1 MSAGK
6 FIFSK
11 YESTMDEGGIYR
23 IRIQPQSA
31 LAAVGEELN
40 SPPSGGINR
49 TTTARVR
56 STNRQ
61 FGLGAR
67 LLYLKLAL
75 GADPPA
81 DYDLASVTAIPA
93 LTEAFYKLA
102 IIAREISYLDTIW
115 IVTGGRP
122 ERLR

>member
-6 FIFSK
+6 FIYSK
-11 YESTMDEGGIYR
+11 YESTMDTGGIYR

-31 LAAVGEELN
+31 LAAVGETLN
-40 SPPSGGINR
+40 SPPEAVVNR

-56 STNRQ
+56 STSRQ
-61 FGLGAR
+61 FGLGVR

-75 GADPPA
+75 GADPPS
-81 DYDLASVTAIPA
+81 DYDPSSVTVIPA
-93 LTEAFYKLA
+93 LTESFYKLA
-102 IIAREISYLDTIW
+102 IVTREITYLGTIW
-115 IVTGGRP
+115 VVTGGRP

>member
-6 FIFSK
+6 FLYTK
-11 YESTMDEGGIYR
+11 YESTMDTGGIYR
-23 IRIQPQSA
+23 IRIQPESA

-75 GADPPA
+75 AAEPPGE
-81 DYDLASVTAIPA
+81 YDLTSSTVIPA
-93 LTEAFYKLA
+93 LTESFYKLA
-102 IIAREISYLDTIW
+102 IVTREIAYLNTTW

>member
-11 YESTMDEGGIYR
+11 YASTMDEGGIYR

-31 LAAVGEELN
+31 LASVGEELN
-40 SPPSGGINR
+40 SPPSEAINR

-56 STNRQ
+56 STNRE

-75 GADPPA
+75 AAEPPT
-81 DYDLASVTAIPA
+81 DYDLAASTAIPA

-102 IIAREISYLDTIW
+102 ILNREINYLGTIW
-115 IVTGGRP
+115 VVTGGRP